1 MITFENRLRWAG
13 FLTLFTF
20 AGHTLSI
27 FAPQTKPP
35 SVIAAYEVMMQT
47 LVPMPI
53 GSPKTLFGI
62 MSGANLALSIYL
74 LVAGVF
80 FYLLSKSEFKKI
92 DAQMIVLNSLGIGA
106 IALISGFYFFPLPA
120 ICTGIAAILG
130 LSTTVRGNKK
140 ASGRDAG
147 GR

>member
-1 MITFENRLRWAG
+1 M
-13 FLTLFTF
+13 
-20 AGHTLSI
+20 
-27 FAPQTKPP
+27 
-35 SVIAAYEVMMQT
+35 AAYEVMMQT

-80 FYLLSKSEFKKI
+80 FYLLSKSEFKKV
-92 DAQMIVLNSLGIGA
+92 DTQMIALNSLGIGA
-106 IALISGFYFFPLPA
+106 IAIISGFYFFPLPA
-120 ICTGIAAILG
+120 ICTGIAAVLG
-130 LSTTVRGNKK
+130 LSTTFGGNKK